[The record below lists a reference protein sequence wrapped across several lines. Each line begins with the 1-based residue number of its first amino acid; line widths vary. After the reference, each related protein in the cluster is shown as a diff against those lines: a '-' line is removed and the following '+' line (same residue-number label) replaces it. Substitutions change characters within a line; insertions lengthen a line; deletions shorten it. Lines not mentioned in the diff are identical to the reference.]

1 VSPVAGPGT
10 QVGVTSS
17 GDNWLR
23 TLLTGGSGLGGAGD
37 STPGGNWL
45 WAFVQPTEATPA
57 AVPETSRG
65 EKYTVLRQLITN
77 ESWQVTEPG
86 AEETAPLSTRRW
98 AQVKRHDNLEQ
109 PYQNMPMR
117 PSPSALFQLD
127 LFTSRA

>member
-10 QVGVTSS
+10 QVGVTTS
-17 GDNWLR
+17 GNNWL
-23 TLLTGGSGLGGAGD
+23 TSLLTGGSGLGGARD

-57 AVPETSRG
+57 AIPGTSRG

-77 ESWQVTEPG
+77 ESWQVTESG
-86 AEETAPLSTRRW
+86 SEEIAPLSSRSW
-98 AQVKRHDNLEQ
+98 ALAKRHENLEQ
-109 PYQNMPMR
+109 PYQNTPV
-117 PSPSALFQLD
+117 SPTPTAISQLD